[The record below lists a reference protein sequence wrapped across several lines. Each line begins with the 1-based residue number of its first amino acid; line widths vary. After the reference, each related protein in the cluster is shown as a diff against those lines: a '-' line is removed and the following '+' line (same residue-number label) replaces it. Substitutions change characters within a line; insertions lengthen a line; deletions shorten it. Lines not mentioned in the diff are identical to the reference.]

1 MEKVIKEGQ
10 TQVYADGTI
19 DRQYGVNTNAPYL
32 NMPPQQLIDIVGVLF
47 SQSGKTTLDGKNGKV
62 VESGPM
68 SDSQVLAI
76 LVGMGTPQQLA
87 MSAINAFKGNQT
99 EITENNNKQKN
110 HNEMKFTIAELHEN
124 VMKSIEALKVMN
136 SDNSRVSYSAKN
148 ALDILE
154 ESLKVFPM
162 RFKNEET
169 EVISEEIE
177 NSVNPML
184 KFNIAKSLHSKLA
197 SSDWLNPIKELRS
210 YITGA
215 YEDTK
220 WSFRVTEAITRTQ
233 SQKGKMYEGLVND
246 LEGLLN
252 ESSDSIKSKFS
263 AIAAKNPWSMD
274 CKAILNEMKAE
285 DNKATANGGGT
296 ISTILSPVLESEN
309 GLTFHLHGKNYNF
322 DGKTITEAEVKDP
335 RFFDILEGLGM
346 FKHTN
351 ESLVTFGEGN
361 NKTLEYNLSEG
372 TIKLGE
378 TDLSNASIIE
388 LKESLMGINF
398 FGYRNQW
405 KIDKVCKFFESV
417 HLLAEMDNFTNI
429 TSNQYSNLTL
439 TMINLDEGV
448 YVNKVNSAMHL
459 NEMVFVSSAT
469 ETVKLVK
476 EFINYDASPIL
487 SERLIAENDEAAK
500 IEKERSDISDKISF
514 LEEKKAKVKEAI
526 NKLGETEELTEA
538 MNLLEEEIS
547 KFEKSLQETYDKVV
561 LGGNK
566 GDKSKTHDGEDY
578 EDEDEKDESAKNEKY
593 DKVVLGGNKGD
604 KSKTH
609 DGEDYE
615 DDDEKDESV
624 DEDRAEDIA
633 DEIKKKG
640 EPKKLKVKSLTEKK
654 SRNDYLNDG
663 FVEAEINKSGNGLR
677 KGMEVFVSAEDYTS
691 LGDDDK
697 LECVDPKTGKT
708 TICPKGQ
715 LNVKI

>member
-10 TQVYADGTI
+10 TQVYSGGSI
-19 DRQYGVNTNAPYL
+19 DRQYGVNTDAPYL

-47 SQSGKTTLDGKNGKV
+47 AQSGKTKLDGKNGKV

-68 SDSQVLAI
+68 TDSQVLAI

-148 ALDILE
+148 ALDILQ
-154 ESLKVFPM
+154 ESLKAFPM
-162 RFKNEET
+162 RFNNEET

-184 KFNIAKSLHSKLA
+184 KFNIAKNLHKSLA
-197 SSDWLNPIKELRS
+197 SSDWLNPIRELRS

-215 YEDTK
+215 YADTK
-220 WSFRVTEAITRTQ
+220 WSFRVTEAIARTQ
-233 SQKGKMYEGLVND
+233 TQKGKMFEGLVND

-252 ESSDSIKSKFS
+252 ESSDTIKSKFS
-263 AIAAKNPWSMD
+263 AVAAKNPWSMD

-285 DNKATANGGGT
+285 DNKASENGGGT

-322 DGKTITEAEVKDP
+322 DGKTITEAEVKDA
-335 RFFDILEGLGM
+335 RFFDVLEGLGM
-346 FKHTN
+346 FKNMNNT
-351 ESLVTFGEGN
+351 LVTFGEGN
-361 NKTLEYNLSEG
+361 DRTLEYNLTEG
-372 TIKLGE
+372 TIKLGK

-388 LKESLMGINF
+388 LKESLMALNF

-417 HLLAEMDNFTNI
+417 DLLAEMDNFTNI
-429 TSNQYSNLTL
+429 TSTEFDNLFL
-439 TMINLDEGV
+439 TMIGVNEGI
-448 YVNKVNSAMHL
+448 YVNKVNSAMHI

-487 SERLIAENDEAAK
+487 SEKLIAENNEVAK
-500 IEKERSDISDKISF
+500 VEKERSDISDKISF

-566 GDKSKTHDGEDY
+566 GDKSKTHDGEDF
-578 EDEDEKDESAKNEKY
+578 EEEDEKKEEA
-593 DKVVLGGNKGD
+593 V
-604 KSKTH
+604 
-609 DGEDYE
+609 
-615 DDDEKDESV
+615 
-624 DEDRAEDIA
+624 
-633 DEIKKKG
+633 
-640 EPKKLKVKSLTEKK
+640 TEKK
-654 SRNDYLNDG
+654 SRNDYLDDG
-663 FVEAEINKSGNGLR
+663 FVEAEIAKNGNGLKR
-677 KGMEVFVSAEDYTS
+677 GMEVMVSAEDYTS
-691 LGDDDK
+691 LGDDDQ
-697 LECVDPKTGKT
+697 LEVMDPKTGKS
-708 TICPKGQ
+708 TICPKSQ

>member
-19 DRQYGVNTNAPYL
+19 DRQYGVNTDAPYL

-124 VMKSIEALKVMN
+124 VMKSIDALKEMN
-136 SDNSRVSYSAKN
+136 SDNSRVSYTAKN

-162 RFKNEET
+162 RFKNEES

-210 YITGA
+210 YIEGA
-215 YEDTK
+215 YTDSK

-233 SQKGKMYEGLVND
+233 TQNGKMYEGLVND

-252 ESSDSIKSKFS
+252 ESSDTIKSKFS

-372 TIKLGE
+372 TITLGE

-429 TSNQYSNLTL
+429 TSNEYRNLNL

-514 LEEKKAKVKEAI
+514 LEEKKTKVKEAI
-526 NKLGETEELTEA
+526 DKLGETEELTEA

-547 KFEKSLQETYDKVV
+547 KFEKSLQETYDRVV

-578 EDEDEKDESAKNEKY
+578 DE
-593 DKVVLGGNKGD
+593 
-604 KSKTH
+604 
-609 DGEDYE
+609 E
-615 DDDEKDESV
+615 DDDKKDESV
-624 DEDRAEDIA
+624 DEDRAEDI
-633 DEIKKKG
+633 EGELKKKG
-640 EPKKLKVKSLTEKK
+640 EPKKLNVKSLTEKK
-654 SRNDYLNDG
+654 SRNDYLDDG
-663 FVEAEINKSGNGLR
+663 FVEAEINKNGNGLK
-677 KGMEVFVSAEDYTS
+677 KGQEVFVSAEDYTS

>member
-10 TQVYADGTI
+10 TQVYVGGAI
-19 DRQYGVNTNAPYL
+19 DRQYGVNTDAPYL
-32 NMPPQQLIDIVGVLF
+32 NAPPQQLIDIVGVLF
-47 SQSGKTTLDGKNGKV
+47 TQSGKTKLDGKNGKV

-68 SDSQVLAI
+68 TDSQVLSI

-110 HNEMKFTIAELHEN
+110 HNKMKFTIAELHEN
-124 VMKSIEALKVMN
+124 VMKSIEALKVMD
-136 SDNSRVSYSAKN
+136 SDQSRVSYSAKN
-148 ALDILE
+148 ALDILQ
-154 ESLKVFPM
+154 ESLKAFPM

-184 KFNIAKSLHSKLA
+184 KFSIAKQLYRDL
-197 SSDWLNPIKELRS
+197 SSSEWLNPIRELRT

-233 SQKGKMYEGLVND
+233 TQKGKMYEGLVND

-274 CKAILNEMKAE
+274 CKAILNEMKGE

-296 ISTILSPVLESEN
+296 ISTVLSPVLESEN

-346 FKHTN
+346 FKNMNNT
-351 ESLVTFGEGN
+351 LVTFGEGTD
-361 NKTLEYNLSEG
+361 KTLEYNLSEG
-372 TIKLGE
+372 TLMLGK
-378 TDLSNASIIE
+378 TNLTNASIIE
-388 LKESLMGINF
+388 VKESLMALNF

-405 KIDKVCKFFESV
+405 KNDKVCKFFESID
-417 HLLAEMDNFTNI
+417 LLAEMDNFTNI
-429 TSNQYSNLTL
+429 TSNEYKNLSL
-439 TMINLDEGV
+439 TMINVNEGV
-448 YVNKVNSAMHL
+448 YVNKVNSAMHV

-487 SERLIAENDEAAK
+487 SEKLISENNEVAK
-500 IEKERSDISDKISF
+500 VEKSRSDISDKITF

-526 NKLGETEELTEA
+526 DKLGETEELTEA
-538 MNLLEEEIS
+538 MNLLKEEIS
-547 KFEKSLQETYDKVV
+547 KFEKSLQETY
-561 LGGNK
+561 N
-566 GDKSKTHDGEDY
+566 S
-578 EDEDEKDESAKNEKY
+578 
-593 DKVVLGGNKGD
+593 
-604 KSKTH
+604 
-609 DGEDYE
+609 
-615 DDDEKDESV
+615 
-624 DEDRAEDIA
+624 I
-633 DEIKKKG
+633 
-640 EPKKLKVKSLTEKK
+640 TEKK
-654 SRNDYLNDG
+654 SRNEYLDDG
-663 FVEAEINKSGNGLR
+663 FVEAEITKNGNGLKR
-677 KGMEVFVSAEDYTS
+677 GMEVMVSAEDYTS
-691 LGDDDK
+691 LGDDDQ
-697 LECVDPKTGKT
+697 LEVIDPKTGKT
-708 TICPKGQ
+708 TICPKSQ
-715 LNVKI
+715 LSVKI

>member
-10 TQVYADGTI
+10 TQVYMGGGI
-19 DRQYGVNTNAPYL
+19 DRQYGVNTDAPYL
-32 NMPPQQLIDIVGVLF
+32 NTPPQQLIDIVGVLF
-47 SQSGKTTLDGKNGKV
+47 SQSGKTKLDGKNGKV
-62 VESGPM
+62 VEGGPM
-68 SDSQVLAI
+68 TDSQVLTI

-87 MSAINAFKGNQT
+87 MSAINAFKGNQI

-136 SDNSRVSYSAKN
+136 SDNSRVSYTANN
-148 ALDILE
+148 ALNILE
-154 ESLKVFPM
+154 ESLKAFPM

-177 NSVNPML
+177 NNVNPML
-184 KFNIAKSLHSKLA
+184 KFTIAKQLHRDLA
-197 SSDWLNPIKELRS
+197 SSDWINPIRELRS

-215 YEDTK
+215 YTDTK
-220 WSFRVTEAITRTQ
+220 WSFRIAEAVSRTQ
-233 SQKGKMYEGLVND
+233 TQKGKMFEGLVND
-246 LEGLLN
+246 LEGLLT
-252 ESSDSIKSKFS
+252 ESSDSIKAKFS
-263 AIAAKNPWSMD
+263 SIAAKNPWSMD

-285 DNKATANGGGT
+285 DNKASSNGGGH

-322 DGKTITEAEVKDP
+322 DGKAITETEVKDA
-335 RFFDILEGLGM
+335 RFFDVLEGLGM
-346 FKHTN
+346 FKNMNNT
-351 ESLVTFGEGN
+351 LVTFGEGN
-361 NKTLEYNLSEG
+361 DRTLEYNLTEG
-372 TIKLGE
+372 TIKLGN

-388 LKESLMGINF
+388 LKESLMALNF

-417 HLLAEMDNFTNI
+417 DLLAEMDNFTNI
-429 TSNQYSNLTL
+429 TSNEFSNLFL
-439 TMINLDEGV
+439 TMINVQEGF
-448 YVNKVNSAMHL
+448 YVNKVNSGMHV

-487 SERLIAENDEAAK
+487 SEQLIAENNEVAK
-500 IEKERSDISDKISF
+500 VEKERSDISDKISF

-538 MNLLEEEIS
+538 MNLLEEEIF

-566 GDKSKTHDGEDY
+566 GDKSKTHDGEDF
-578 EDEDEKDESAKNEKY
+578 EEEDEKKEEA
-593 DKVVLGGNKGD
+593 V
-604 KSKTH
+604 
-609 DGEDYE
+609 
-615 DDDEKDESV
+615 
-624 DEDRAEDIA
+624 
-633 DEIKKKG
+633 
-640 EPKKLKVKSLTEKK
+640 TEKK
-654 SRNDYLNDG
+654 SRNDYLDDG
-663 FVEAEINKSGNGLR
+663 FVEAEIAKNGNGLK
-677 KGMEVFVSAEDYTS
+677 KGMEVMVSAEDYTS
-691 LGDDDK
+691 LGDDDQ
-697 LECVDPKTGKT
+697 LECINPKTGKS
-708 TICPKGQ
+708 TICPKSQ

>member
-10 TQVYADGTI
+10 TQVYMGGGI
-19 DRQYGVNTNAPYL
+19 DRQYGVNTDAPYL
-32 NMPPQQLIDIVGVLF
+32 NTPPQQLIDIVGVLF
-47 SQSGKTTLDGKNGKV
+47 SQSGKTKLDGKNGKV
-62 VESGPM
+62 VEGGPM
-68 SDSQVLAI
+68 TDSQVLTI

-87 MSAINAFKGNQT
+87 MSAINAFKGNQI

-136 SDNSRVSYSAKN
+136 SDNSRVSYTANN
-148 ALDILE
+148 ALNILE
-154 ESLKVFPM
+154 ESLKAFPM

-177 NSVNPML
+177 NNVNPML
-184 KFNIAKSLHSKLA
+184 KFTIAKQLHRDLA
-197 SSDWLNPIKELRS
+197 SSDWINPIRELRS

-215 YEDTK
+215 YTDTK
-220 WSFRVTEAITRTQ
+220 WSFRIAEAVSRTQ
-233 SQKGKMYEGLVND
+233 TQKGKMFEGLVND
-246 LEGLLN
+246 LEGLLT
-252 ESSDSIKSKFS
+252 ESSDSIKAKFS
-263 AIAAKNPWSMD
+263 SIAAKNPWSMD

-285 DNKATANGGGT
+285 DNKASSNGGGH

-322 DGKTITEAEVKDP
+322 DGKAITETEVKDA
-335 RFFDILEGLGM
+335 RFFDVLEGLGM
-346 FKHTN
+346 FKNMNNT
-351 ESLVTFGEGN
+351 LVTFGEGN
-361 NKTLEYNLSEG
+361 DRTLEYNLTEG
-372 TIKLGE
+372 TIKLGN

-388 LKESLMGINF
+388 LKESLMALNF

-417 HLLAEMDNFTNI
+417 DLLAEMDNFTNI
-429 TSNQYSNLTL
+429 TSNEFSNLFL
-439 TMINLDEGV
+439 TMINVQEGF
-448 YVNKVNSAMHL
+448 YVNKVNSGMHV

-487 SERLIAENDEAAK
+487 SEQLIAENNEVAK
-500 IEKERSDISDKISF
+500 VEKERSDISDKISF

-566 GDKSKTHDGEDY
+566 GDKSKTHDGEDF
-578 EDEDEKDESAKNEKY
+578 EEEDEKKEEA
-593 DKVVLGGNKGD
+593 V
-604 KSKTH
+604 
-609 DGEDYE
+609 
-615 DDDEKDESV
+615 
-624 DEDRAEDIA
+624 
-633 DEIKKKG
+633 
-640 EPKKLKVKSLTEKK
+640 TEKK
-654 SRNDYLNDG
+654 SRNDYLDDG
-663 FVEAEINKSGNGLR
+663 FVEAEIAKNGNGLK
-677 KGMEVFVSAEDYTS
+677 KGMEVMVSAEDYTS
-691 LGDDDK
+691 LGDDDQ
-697 LECVDPKTGKT
+697 LECINPKTGKS
-708 TICPKGQ
+708 TICPKSQ

>member
-10 TQVYADGTI
+10 TQVYSGGSI
-19 DRQYGVNTNAPYL
+19 DRQYGVNTDAPYL

-47 SQSGKTTLDGKNGKV
+47 AQSGKTKLDGKNGKV

-68 SDSQVLAI
+68 TDSQVLAI

-124 VMKSIEALKVMN
+124 VMKSIDALKEMN

-154 ESLKVFPM
+154 ESLKAFPM

-184 KFNIAKSLHSKLA
+184 KFNIAKHLHKSLA
-197 SSDWLNPIKELRS
+197 SSDWLNPITELRA

-215 YEDTK
+215 YNDTK
-220 WSFRVTEAITRTQ
+220 WSFRVSEAIARTQ
-233 SQKGKMYEGLVND
+233 TQKGKMYEGLVND

-285 DNKATANGGGT
+285 DNKAVSNSGGN
-296 ISTILSPVLESEN
+296 ISTILSPVLESEK

-322 DGKTITEAEVKDP
+322 DGKAITEADVKDA
-335 RFFDILEGLGM
+335 RFFDVLEGLGM
-346 FKHTN
+346 FKNMNNT
-351 ESLVTFGEGN
+351 LVTFGEGN
-361 NKTLEYNLSEG
+361 DRTLEFNLTEG
-372 TIKLGE
+372 TIKLGK

-388 LKESLMGINF
+388 LKESLMALNF

-417 HLLAEMDNFTNI
+417 DLLAEMDNFTNI
-429 TSNQYSNLTL
+429 TSTEFDNLFL
-439 TMINLDEGV
+439 TMIGVNEGI

-459 NEMVFVSSAT
+459 NEMVFVPSAT
-469 ETVKLVK
+469 EAVKLVK

-500 IEKERSDISDKISF
+500 VEKERSDISDKISF

-578 EDEDEKDESAKNEKY
+578 EDEDEKKEEA
-593 DKVVLGGNKGD
+593 V
-604 KSKTH
+604 
-609 DGEDYE
+609 
-615 DDDEKDESV
+615 
-624 DEDRAEDIA
+624 
-633 DEIKKKG
+633 
-640 EPKKLKVKSLTEKK
+640 TEKK

-663 FVEAEINKSGNGLR
+663 FVEAEINKNGNGLR
-677 KGMEVFVSAEDYTS
+677 KGQEVMVSAEDYTS
-691 LGDDDK
+691 LGDDDS
-697 LECVDPKTGKT
+697 LECIDPKNGKT

>member
-10 TQVYADGTI
+10 TQVYMGGGI
-19 DRQYGVNTNAPYL
+19 DRQYGVNTDAPYL
-32 NMPPQQLIDIVGVLF
+32 NTPPQQLIDIVGVLF
-47 SQSGKTTLDGKNGKV
+47 SQSGKTKLDGKNGKV
-62 VESGPM
+62 VEGGPM
-68 SDSQVLAI
+68 TDSQVLTI

-87 MSAINAFKGNQT
+87 MSAINAFKGNQI

-136 SDNSRVSYSAKN
+136 SDNSRVSYTANN
-148 ALDILE
+148 ALNILE
-154 ESLKVFPM
+154 ESLKAFPM

-177 NSVNPML
+177 NNVNPML
-184 KFNIAKSLHSKLA
+184 KFTIAKQLHRDLA
-197 SSDWLNPIKELRS
+197 SSDWINPIRELRS

-215 YEDTK
+215 YTDTK
-220 WSFRVTEAITRTQ
+220 WSFRIAEAVSRTQ
-233 SQKGKMYEGLVND
+233 TQKGKMFEGLVND
-246 LEGLLN
+246 LEGLLT
-252 ESSDSIKSKFS
+252 ESSDSIKAKFS
-263 AIAAKNPWSMD
+263 SIAAKNPWSMD

-285 DNKATANGGGT
+285 DNKASSNGGGH

-322 DGKTITEAEVKDP
+322 DGKAITETEVKDA
-335 RFFDILEGLGM
+335 RFFDVLEGLGM
-346 FKHTN
+346 FKNMNNT
-351 ESLVTFGEGN
+351 LVTFGEGN
-361 NKTLEYNLSEG
+361 DRTLEYNLTEG
-372 TIKLGE
+372 TIKLGN

-388 LKESLMGINF
+388 LKESLMALNF

-417 HLLAEMDNFTNI
+417 DLLAEMDNFTNI
-429 TSNQYSNLTL
+429 TSTEFDNLFL
-439 TMINLDEGV
+439 TMIGVNEGI
-448 YVNKVNSAMHL
+448 YVNKVNSAMHI

-487 SERLIAENDEAAK
+487 SEKLIAENNEVAK
-500 IEKERSDISDKISF
+500 AEKERSDISDKISF

-566 GDKSKTHDGEDY
+566 GDKSKTHDGEDF
-578 EDEDEKDESAKNEKY
+578 EEEDEKKEEA
-593 DKVVLGGNKGD
+593 V
-604 KSKTH
+604 
-609 DGEDYE
+609 
-615 DDDEKDESV
+615 
-624 DEDRAEDIA
+624 
-633 DEIKKKG
+633 
-640 EPKKLKVKSLTEKK
+640 TEKK
-654 SRNDYLNDG
+654 SRNDYLDDG
-663 FVEAEINKSGNGLR
+663 FVEAEIAKNGNGLK
-677 KGMEVFVSAEDYTS
+677 KGMEVMVSAEDYTS
-691 LGDDDK
+691 LGDDDQ
-697 LECVDPKTGKT
+697 LECINPKTGKS
-708 TICPKGQ
+708 TICPKSQ

>member
-10 TQVYADGTI
+10 TQVYMGGGI
-19 DRQYGVNTNAPYL
+19 DRQYGVNTDAPYL
-32 NMPPQQLIDIVGVLF
+32 NTPPQQLIDIVGVLF
-47 SQSGKTTLDGKNGKV
+47 SQSGKTKLDGKNGKV
-62 VESGPM
+62 VEGGPM
-68 SDSQVLAI
+68 TDSQVLTI

-87 MSAINAFKGNQT
+87 MSAINAFKGNQI

-136 SDNSRVSYSAKN
+136 SDNSRVSYTANN
-148 ALDILE
+148 ALNILE
-154 ESLKVFPM
+154 ESLKAFPM

-177 NSVNPML
+177 NNVNPML
-184 KFNIAKSLHSKLA
+184 KFTIAKQLHRDLA
-197 SSDWLNPIKELRS
+197 SSDWINPIRELRS

-215 YEDTK
+215 YTDTK
-220 WSFRVTEAITRTQ
+220 WSFRIAEAVSRTQ
-233 SQKGKMYEGLVND
+233 TQKGKMFEGLVND
-246 LEGLLN
+246 LEGLLT
-252 ESSDSIKSKFS
+252 ESSDSIKAKFS
-263 AIAAKNPWSMD
+263 SIAAKNPWSMD

-285 DNKATANGGGT
+285 DNKASSNGGGH

-322 DGKTITEAEVKDP
+322 DGKAITETEVKDA
-335 RFFDILEGLGM
+335 RFFDVLEGLGM
-346 FKHTN
+346 FKNMNNT
-351 ESLVTFGEGN
+351 LVTFGEGN
-361 NKTLEYNLSEG
+361 DRTLEYNLTEG
-372 TIKLGE
+372 TIKLGN
-378 TDLSNASIIE
+378 TDLSNANIIE
-388 LKESLMGINF
+388 LKESLMALNF

-417 HLLAEMDNFTNI
+417 DLLAEMDNFTNI
-429 TSNQYSNLTL
+429 TSNEFSNLFL
-439 TMINLDEGV
+439 TMINVQEGF
-448 YVNKVNSAMHL
+448 YVNKVNSGMHV

-487 SERLIAENDEAAK
+487 SEQLIAENNEVAK
-500 IEKERSDISDKISF
+500 VEKERSDISDKISF

-566 GDKSKTHDGEDY
+566 GDKSKTHDGEDF
-578 EDEDEKDESAKNEKY
+578 EEEDEKKEEA
-593 DKVVLGGNKGD
+593 V
-604 KSKTH
+604 
-609 DGEDYE
+609 
-615 DDDEKDESV
+615 
-624 DEDRAEDIA
+624 
-633 DEIKKKG
+633 
-640 EPKKLKVKSLTEKK
+640 TEKK
-654 SRNDYLNDG
+654 SRNDYLDDG
-663 FVEAEINKSGNGLR
+663 FVEAEIAKNGNGLK
-677 KGMEVFVSAEDYTS
+677 KGMEVMVSAEDYTS
-691 LGDDDK
+691 LGDDDQ
-697 LECVDPKTGKT
+697 LECINPKTGKS
-708 TICPKGQ
+708 TICPKSQ

>member
-10 TQVYADGTI
+10 TQVYMGGGI
-19 DRQYGVNTNAPYL
+19 DRQYGVNTDAPYL
-32 NMPPQQLIDIVGVLF
+32 NTPPQQLIDIVGVLF
-47 SQSGKTTLDGKNGKV
+47 SQSGKTKLDGKNGKV
-62 VESGPM
+62 VEGGPM
-68 SDSQVLAI
+68 TDSQVLTI

-87 MSAINAFKGNQT
+87 MSAINAFKGNQI

-136 SDNSRVSYSAKN
+136 SDNSRVSYTANN
-148 ALDILE
+148 ALNILE
-154 ESLKVFPM
+154 ESLKAFPM

-177 NSVNPML
+177 NNVNPML
-184 KFNIAKSLHSKLA
+184 KFTIAKQLHRDLA
-197 SSDWLNPIKELRS
+197 SSDWINPIRELRS

-215 YEDTK
+215 YTDTK
-220 WSFRVTEAITRTQ
+220 WSFRIAEAVSRTQ
-233 SQKGKMYEGLVND
+233 TQKGKMFEGLVNY
-246 LEGLLN
+246 LEGLLT
-252 ESSDSIKSKFS
+252 ESSDSIKAKFS
-263 AIAAKNPWSMD
+263 SIAAKNPWSMD

-285 DNKATANGGGT
+285 DNKASSNGGGH

-322 DGKTITEAEVKDP
+322 DGKAITETEVKDA
-335 RFFDILEGLGM
+335 RFFDVLEGLGM
-346 FKHTN
+346 FKNMNNT
-351 ESLVTFGEGN
+351 LVTFGEGN
-361 NKTLEYNLSEG
+361 DRTLEYNLTEG
-372 TIKLGE
+372 TIKLGN

-388 LKESLMGINF
+388 LKESLMALNF

-417 HLLAEMDNFTNI
+417 DLLAEMDNFTNI
-429 TSNQYSNLTL
+429 TSNEFSNLFL
-439 TMINLDEGV
+439 TMINVQEGF
-448 YVNKVNSAMHL
+448 YVNKVNSGMHV

-487 SERLIAENDEAAK
+487 SEQLIAENNEVAK
-500 IEKERSDISDKISF
+500 VEKERSDISDKISF

-566 GDKSKTHDGEDY
+566 GDKSKTHDGEDF
-578 EDEDEKDESAKNEKY
+578 EEEDEKKEEA
-593 DKVVLGGNKGD
+593 V
-604 KSKTH
+604 
-609 DGEDYE
+609 
-615 DDDEKDESV
+615 
-624 DEDRAEDIA
+624 
-633 DEIKKKG
+633 
-640 EPKKLKVKSLTEKK
+640 TEKK
-654 SRNDYLNDG
+654 SRNDYLDDG
-663 FVEAEINKSGNGLR
+663 FVEAEIAKNGNGLK
-677 KGMEVFVSAEDYTS
+677 KGMEVMVSAEDYTS
-691 LGDDDK
+691 LGDDDQ
-697 LECVDPKTGKT
+697 LECINPKTGKS
-708 TICPKGQ
+708 TICPKSQ

>member
-10 TQVYADGTI
+10 TQVYSGGSI
-19 DRQYGVNTNAPYL
+19 DRQYGVNTDAPYL

-47 SQSGKTTLDGKNGKV
+47 AQSGKTKLDGKNGKV

-68 SDSQVLAI
+68 TDSQVLAI

-148 ALDILE
+148 ALDILQ
-154 ESLKVFPM
+154 ESLKAFPM
-162 RFKNEET
+162 RFNNEET

-184 KFNIAKSLHSKLA
+184 KFNIAKNLHKSLA
-197 SSDWLNPIKELRS
+197 SSDWLNPIQELRS

-215 YEDTK
+215 YADTK
-220 WSFRVTEAITRTQ
+220 WSFRVTEAIARTQ
-233 SQKGKMYEGLVND
+233 TQKGKMFEGLVND

-252 ESSDSIKSKFS
+252 ESSDTIKSKFS
-263 AIAAKNPWSMD
+263 AVAAKNPWSMD

-285 DNKATANGGGT
+285 DNKASENGGGI

-322 DGKTITEAEVKDP
+322 DGKTITEAEVKDA
-335 RFFDILEGLGM
+335 RFFDVLEGLGM
-346 FKHTN
+346 FKNMNNT
-351 ESLVTFGEGN
+351 LVTFGEGN
-361 NKTLEYNLSEG
+361 DRTLEYNLTEG
-372 TIKLGE
+372 TIKLGK

-388 LKESLMGINF
+388 LKESLMALNF

-405 KIDKVCKFFESV
+405 KVDKVCKFFESV
-417 HLLAEMDNFTNI
+417 DLLAEMDNFTNI
-429 TSNQYSNLTL
+429 TSTEFDNLFL
-439 TMINLDEGV
+439 TMIGVNEGI

-459 NEMVFVSSAT
+459 NEMVFVPSAT

-487 SERLIAENDEAAK
+487 SEKLIAENNEVAK
-500 IEKERSDISDKISF
+500 VEKSRSDISDKISF

-566 GDKSKTHDGEDY
+566 GDKSKTHDGEDF
-578 EDEDEKDESAKNEKY
+578 EEEDEKKEEA
-593 DKVVLGGNKGD
+593 V
-604 KSKTH
+604 
-609 DGEDYE
+609 
-615 DDDEKDESV
+615 
-624 DEDRAEDIA
+624 
-633 DEIKKKG
+633 
-640 EPKKLKVKSLTEKK
+640 TEKK

-663 FVEAEINKSGNGLR
+663 FVEAEVAKNGNGLR
-677 KGMEVFVSAEDYTS
+677 KGQEVMVSAEDYTS
-691 LGDDDK
+691 LGDDDQ
-697 LECVDPKTGKT
+697 LEVMDPKTGKS
-708 TICPKGQ
+708 TICPKSQ

>member
-10 TQVYADGTI
+10 TQVYTDGSI
-19 DRQYGVNTNAPYL
+19 DRQYGVQTDAPYL
-32 NMPPQQLIDIVGVLF
+32 NAPPQQLIDIVGVLF
-47 SQSGKTTLDGKNGKV
+47 NQSGKTKLDGKNGKV

-68 SDSQVLAI
+68 TDEQVLTI

-87 MSAINAFKGNQT
+87 MSAINAFKGNQK
-99 EITENNNKQKN
+99 EITENNKQKN
-110 HNEMKFTIAELHEN
+110 HNKMNFTLAELHEN
-124 VMKSIEALKVMN
+124 VMKSIDALHVMN
-136 SDNSRVSYSAKN
+136 SDNSRVSYSAQN
-148 ALDILE
+148 ALNILE
-154 ESLKVFPM
+154 ESLKAFPM

-177 NSVNPML
+177 KSVNPML
-184 KFNIAKSLHSKLA
+184 KFHIAKNLHKSLS

-210 YITGA
+210 YISGA
-215 YEDTK
+215 YVDSK
-220 WSFRVTEAITRTQ
+220 WSFRISEAVTRTQ
-233 SQKGKMYEGLVND
+233 SQKGKMFEGLVTD
-246 LEGLLN
+246 LESLLT

-263 AIAAKNPWSMD
+263 AIAAKNPWSLD

-322 DGKTITEAEVKDP
+322 DGKTITEAEVKDS
-335 RFFDILEGLGM
+335 RFFDVLEGLGM
-346 FKHTN
+346 FKNINGT
-351 ESLVTFGEGN
+351 LVTFGEGN
-361 NKTLEYNLSEG
+361 DRTLEYNLAEG
-372 TIKLGE
+372 TLTLGK

-388 LKESLMGINF
+388 LKESLMALNF

-405 KIDKVCKFFESV
+405 KVDKVCQFFESV
-417 HLLAEMDNFTNI
+417 DLLAEMDNFTNI
-429 TSNQYSNLTL
+429 TSTEFANLFL
-439 TMINLDEGV
+439 TMINVQEGI

-469 ETVKLVK
+469 ETVNLVK
-476 EFINYDASPIL
+476 EFINYDASTIL
-487 SERLIAENDEAAK
+487 SEQLIAENNEAAK
-500 IEKERSDISDKISF
+500 IEKERSDISNKITF

-578 EDEDEKDESAKNEKY
+578 EDEDEKKEEA
-593 DKVVLGGNKGD
+593 V
-604 KSKTH
+604 
-609 DGEDYE
+609 
-615 DDDEKDESV
+615 
-624 DEDRAEDIA
+624 
-633 DEIKKKG
+633 
-640 EPKKLKVKSLTEKK
+640 TEKK

-663 FVEAEINKSGNGLR
+663 FVEAEINKNGNGLR
-677 KGMEVFVSAEDYTS
+677 KGQEVMVSAEDYTS
-691 LGDDDK
+691 LGDDDS
-697 LECVDPKTGKT
+697 LECIDPKSGKS

>member
-10 TQVYADGTI
+10 TQVYADGAI
-19 DRQYGVNTNAPYL
+19 DRQFGVNTDAPYL

-47 SQSGKTTLDGKNGKV
+47 AQSGKTKLDGKNGKV

-68 SDSQVLAI
+68 SESQVLAI

-99 EITENNNKQKN
+99 EIKENNNKQKN

-233 SQKGKMYEGLVND
+233 TQKGRMYEGLVND

-296 ISTILSPVLESEN
+296 ISTVLSPVLESEN

-346 FKHTN
+346 FKNMNNT
-351 ESLVTFGEGN
+351 LVTFGEGN
-361 NKTLEYNLSEG
+361 DRTLEYNLSEG
-372 TIKLGE
+372 TIKLG
-378 TDLSNASIIE
+378 TNDLTNASIIE
-388 LKESLMGINF
+388 LKESLMALNF

-417 HLLAEMDNFTNI
+417 DLLAEMDNFTNI
-429 TSNQYSNLTL
+429 TSNEYKNLSL
-439 TMINLDEGV
+439 TMINVNEGV
-448 YVNKVNSAMHL
+448 YVNKVNSAMHI

-469 ETVKLVK
+469 ETVKLIK

-487 SERLIAENDEAAK
+487 SEKLISENNEVAK
-500 IEKERSDISDKISF
+500 VEKTRSDISDKITF

-566 GDKSKTHDGEDY
+566 GDKSKTHDGEDF
-578 EDEDEKDESAKNEKY
+578 EEEDEKKEEA
-593 DKVVLGGNKGD
+593 V
-604 KSKTH
+604 
-609 DGEDYE
+609 
-615 DDDEKDESV
+615 
-624 DEDRAEDIA
+624 
-633 DEIKKKG
+633 
-640 EPKKLKVKSLTEKK
+640 TEKK
-654 SRNDYLNDG
+654 SRNEYLDDG
-663 FVEAEINKSGNGLR
+663 FVEAEITKNGNGLKR
-677 KGMEVFVSAEDYTS
+677 GMEVMVSAEDYTS
-691 LGDDDK
+691 LGDDDQ
-697 LECVDPKTGKT
+697 LEVIDPKTGKA
-708 TICPKGQ
+708 TICPKSQ
-715 LNVKI
+715 LSVKI

>member
-10 TQVYADGTI
+10 TQVYADGSI
-19 DRQYGVNTNAPYL
+19 DRQYGVQTDAPYL
-32 NMPPQQLIDIVGVLF
+32 NAPPQQLIDIVGVLF
-47 SQSGKTTLDGKNGKV
+47 SQSGKTKLDGKNGKV

-68 SDSQVLAI
+68 TDEQVLAI

-148 ALDILE
+148 ALNILE
-154 ESLKVFPM
+154 ESLKAFPM
-162 RFKNEET
+162 RFKNQET
-169 EVISEEIE
+169 KVISEEIE

-184 KFNIAKSLHSKLA
+184 KFNIAKNLHKSLS
-197 SSDWLNPIKELRS
+197 SSDWLNPVRELRS
-210 YITGA
+210 YISGA
-215 YEDTK
+215 YDDSK
-220 WSFRVTEAITRTQ
+220 WSFRISEAITRTQ
-233 SQKGKMYEGLVND
+233 SQKGKMFEGLVTD
-246 LEGLLN
+246 LESLLT

-263 AIAAKNPWSMD
+263 AVAAKNPWSLD

-322 DGKTITEAEVKDP
+322 NGKTITEAEVKDF
-335 RFFDILEGLGM
+335 RFFDVLEGLGM
-346 FKHTN
+346 FKNMNGT
-351 ESLVTFGEGN
+351 LVTFGEGN
-361 NKTLEYNLSEG
+361 DRTLEYNLAEG
-372 TIKLGE
+372 TLTLGK

-388 LKESLMGINF
+388 LKESLMALNF

-417 HLLAEMDNFTNI
+417 DLLAEMDNFTNI
-429 TSNQYSNLTL
+429 TSSEFNNLFL
-439 TMINLDEGV
+439 TMINVQEGI
-448 YVNKVNSAMHL
+448 YVNKVNSAMHI

-469 ETVKLVK
+469 DAVKLVK

-487 SERLIAENDEAAK
+487 SEQLIAENDEVAK
-500 IEKERSDISDKISF
+500 VEKLRSDISDKISF

-538 MNLLEEEIS
+538 MNLLQEEIS
-547 KFEKSLQETYDKVV
+547 KFEKSLQETYDKAV
-561 LGGNK
+561 
-566 GDKSKTHDGEDY
+566 
-578 EDEDEKDESAKNEKY
+578 
-593 DKVVLGGNKGD
+593 
-604 KSKTH
+604 
-609 DGEDYE
+609 
-615 DDDEKDESV
+615 
-624 DEDRAEDIA
+624 
-633 DEIKKKG
+633 
-640 EPKKLKVKSLTEKK
+640 TEK
-654 SRNDYLNDG
+654 SRNEYLDDG
-663 FVEAEINKSGNGLR
+663 FVEAEINKNGNGLK

-691 LGDDDK
+691 LGDNDQ
-697 LECVDPKTGKT
+697 LECVNPKTGKT
-708 TICPKGQ
+708 TICPKSQ
-715 LNVKI
+715 LNIKI

>member
-10 TQVYADGTI
+10 TQVYSGGAI
-19 DRQYGVNTNAPYL
+19 DRQYGVNTDAPYL

-47 SQSGKTTLDGKNGKV
+47 AQSGKTKLDGKNGKV
-62 VESGPM
+62 VENGPM
-68 SDSQVLAI
+68 TDSQVLSI

-136 SDNSRVSYSAKN
+136 SDNSRVSYSANN
-148 ALDILE
+148 ALNILE

-197 SSDWLNPIKELRS
+197 FADWLNPIKELRS
-210 YITGA
+210 YINGA

-220 WSFRVTEAITRTQ
+220 WSFRVTEAIARTQ
-233 SQKGKMYEGLVND
+233 TQKGKMYEGLVND
-246 LEGLLN
+246 LESLLT

-274 CKAILNEMKAE
+274 CKSILNEMKAE
-285 DNKATANGGGT
+285 DNKATANGSGT
-296 ISTILSPVLESEN
+296 ISTILSPVLESEK
-309 GLTFHLHGKNYNF
+309 GLTYHLHGKNYNF
-322 DGKTITEAEVKDP
+322 DGKTITEAEVKDS

-346 FKHTN
+346 FKNMNNT
-351 ESLVTFGEGN
+351 LVTFGEGN
-361 NKTLEYNLSEG
+361 DRTLEYNLTEG
-372 TIKLGE
+372 TIKLG
-378 TDLSNASIIE
+378 TKDLTNASIIE
-388 LKESLMGINF
+388 VKESLMALNF

-417 HLLAEMDNFTNI
+417 DLLAEMDNFTNI
-429 TSNQYSNLTL
+429 TSNEYKNLSL
-439 TMINLDEGV
+439 TMINVNEGV
-448 YVNKVNSAMHL
+448 YVNKVNSAMHI
-459 NEMVFVSSAT
+459 NEMIFVSSAT

-487 SERLIAENDEAAK
+487 SEKLISENNEVAK
-500 IEKERSDISDKISF
+500 VEKTRSDISDKISF

-526 NKLGETEELTEA
+526 NKLGETDELTEA

-566 GDKSKTHDGEDY
+566 GDKSKTHDGEDF
-578 EDEDEKDESAKNEKY
+578 EEEDEKKEEA
-593 DKVVLGGNKGD
+593 V
-604 KSKTH
+604 
-609 DGEDYE
+609 
-615 DDDEKDESV
+615 
-624 DEDRAEDIA
+624 
-633 DEIKKKG
+633 
-640 EPKKLKVKSLTEKK
+640 TEKK

-663 FVEAEINKSGNGLR
+663 FVEAEIAKNGNGLK

-691 LGDDDK
+691 LGDNDQ
-697 LECVDPKTGKT
+697 LECIDPKTGKT
-708 TICPKGQ
+708 TICPKSQ

>member
-10 TQVYADGTI
+10 TQVYMDGGI
-19 DRQYGVNTNAPYL
+19 DRQYGVNTDAPYL
-32 NMPPQQLIDIVGVLF
+32 NAPNQQLLDIVGVLF
-47 SQSGKTTLDGKNGKV
+47 AQSGKTKLDGKNGKV
-62 VESGPM
+62 VNEGPM
-68 SDSQVLAI
+68 TDSQVLSI
-76 LVGMGTPQQLA
+76 LVGMGIPQQLG
-87 MSAINAFKGNQT
+87 MSAINAFKGNN
-99 EITENNNKQKN
+99 ITENNKQKN

-148 ALDILE
+148 ALDILQ
-154 ESLKVFPM
+154 ESLKAFPM
-162 RFKNEET
+162 RFNNEET

-184 KFNIAKSLHSKLA
+184 KFNIAKNLHKSLA
-197 SSDWLNPIKELRS
+197 SSDWLNPIHELRS

-215 YEDTK
+215 YADTK
-220 WSFRVTEAITRTQ
+220 WSFRVTEAIARTQ
-233 SQKGKMYEGLVND
+233 TQKGKMFEGLVND

-252 ESSDSIKSKFS
+252 ESSDTIKSKFS
-263 AIAAKNPWSMD
+263 AVAAKNPWSMD

-285 DNKATANGGGT
+285 DNKASENGSGT

-322 DGKTITEAEVKDP
+322 DGKTITEAEVKDA
-335 RFFDILEGLGM
+335 RFFDVLEGLGM
-346 FKHTN
+346 FKNMNNT
-351 ESLVTFGEGN
+351 LVTFGEGN
-361 NKTLEYNLSEG
+361 DRTLEYNLTEG
-372 TIKLGE
+372 TIKLGK

-388 LKESLMGINF
+388 LKESLMALNF

-417 HLLAEMDNFTNI
+417 DLLAEMDNFTNI
-429 TSNQYSNLTL
+429 TSNEFANLFL
-439 TMINLDEGV
+439 TMINVNEGV
-448 YVNKVNSAMHL
+448 YVNKVNSAMHV

-476 EFINYDASPIL
+476 EFINYDPSPIL
-487 SERLIAENDEAAK
+487 SEKLIAENNEVAK
-500 IEKERSDISDKISF
+500 VEKSRSDISDKISF

-566 GDKSKTHDGEDY
+566 GDKSKTHDGEDF
-578 EDEDEKDESAKNEKY
+578 EEEDEKKEEA
-593 DKVVLGGNKGD
+593 V
-604 KSKTH
+604 
-609 DGEDYE
+609 
-615 DDDEKDESV
+615 
-624 DEDRAEDIA
+624 
-633 DEIKKKG
+633 
-640 EPKKLKVKSLTEKK
+640 TEKK

-663 FVEAEINKSGNGLR
+663 FVEAEINKNGNGLR
-677 KGMEVFVSAEDYTS
+677 KGQEVMVSAEDYTS
-691 LGDDDK
+691 LGDDDS
-697 LECVDPKTGKT
+697 LECIDPKNGKT

>member
-10 TQVYADGTI
+10 TQVYSGGAI
-19 DRQYGVNTNAPYL
+19 DRQYGVNTDAPYL

-47 SQSGKTTLDGKNGKV
+47 AQSGKTKLDGKNGKV
-62 VESGPM
+62 VENGPM
-68 SDSQVLAI
+68 TDSQVLSI

-136 SDNSRVSYSAKN
+136 SDNSRVSYSANN
-148 ALDILE
+148 ALNILE

-197 SSDWLNPIKELRS
+197 FADWLNPIKELRS
-210 YITGA
+210 YINGA

-220 WSFRVTEAITRTQ
+220 WSFRVTEAIARTQ
-233 SQKGKMYEGLVND
+233 TQKGKMYEGLVND
-246 LEGLLN
+246 LESLLT

-263 AIAAKNPWSMD
+263 AIAAKNPWSME
-274 CKAILNEMKAE
+274 CKSILNEMKAE
-285 DNKATANGGGT
+285 DNKATANGSGT
-296 ISTILSPVLESEN
+296 ISTILSPVLESEK

-322 DGKTITEAEVKDP
+322 DGKTITEAEVKDS

-346 FKHTN
+346 FKNMNNT
-351 ESLVTFGEGN
+351 LVTFGEGN
-361 NKTLEYNLSEG
+361 DRTLEYNLTEG
-372 TIKLGE
+372 TIKLG
-378 TDLSNASIIE
+378 TKDLTNASIIE
-388 LKESLMGINF
+388 VKESLMALNF

-417 HLLAEMDNFTNI
+417 DLLAEMDNFTNI
-429 TSNQYSNLTL
+429 TSNEYKNLSL
-439 TMINLDEGV
+439 TMINVNEGV
-448 YVNKVNSAMHL
+448 YVNKVNSAMHI
-459 NEMVFVSSAT
+459 NEMIFVSSAT

-487 SERLIAENDEAAK
+487 SEKLISENNEVAK
-500 IEKERSDISDKISF
+500 VEKTRSDISDKISF

-526 NKLGETEELTEA
+526 NKLGETDELTEA

-566 GDKSKTHDGEDY
+566 GDKSKTHDGEDF
-578 EDEDEKDESAKNEKY
+578 EEEDEKKEEA
-593 DKVVLGGNKGD
+593 V
-604 KSKTH
+604 
-609 DGEDYE
+609 
-615 DDDEKDESV
+615 
-624 DEDRAEDIA
+624 
-633 DEIKKKG
+633 
-640 EPKKLKVKSLTEKK
+640 TEKK

-663 FVEAEINKSGNGLR
+663 FVEAEIAKNGNGLK

-691 LGDDDK
+691 LGDNDQ
-697 LECVDPKTGKT
+697 LECIDPKTGKT
-708 TICPKGQ
+708 TICPKSQ

>member
-10 TQVYADGTI
+10 TQVYTGGAI
-19 DRQYGVNTNAPYL
+19 DRQYGINTDAPYL

-47 SQSGKTTLDGKNGKV
+47 AQSGKTKLDGKNGKV
-62 VESGPM
+62 VENGPM
-68 SDSQVLAI
+68 TDSQVLSI

-87 MSAINAFKGNQT
+87 MSAINAFKGNQI

-124 VMKSIEALKVMN
+124 VMKSIEGLRVMN
-136 SDNSRVSYSAKN
+136 SDNSRVSYSADN
-148 ALDILE
+148 ALNILE

-197 SSDWLNPIKELRS
+197 FADWLNPIKELRS
-210 YITGA
+210 YINGA

-220 WSFRVTEAITRTQ
+220 WSFRVTEAIARTQ
-233 SQKGKMYEGLVND
+233 TQKGKMYEGLVND
-246 LEGLLN
+246 LESLLT

-274 CKAILNEMKAE
+274 CKSILNEMKAE

-296 ISTILSPVLESEN
+296 ISTILSPVLESEK

-322 DGKTITEAEVKDP
+322 DGKTITETEVKDS

-346 FKHTN
+346 FKNMNNT
-351 ESLVTFGEGN
+351 LVTFGEGN
-361 NKTLEYNLSEG
+361 DRTLEYNLTEG
-372 TIKLGE
+372 TIKLG
-378 TDLSNASIIE
+378 TKDLTNASIIE
-388 LKESLMGINF
+388 VKESLMALNF

-417 HLLAEMDNFTNI
+417 DLLAEMDNFTNI
-429 TSNQYSNLTL
+429 TSNEYKNLSL
-439 TMINLDEGV
+439 TMINVNEGV
-448 YVNKVNSAMHL
+448 YVNKVNSAMHI

-487 SERLIAENDEAAK
+487 SEKLISENNEIAK
-500 IEKERSDISDKISF
+500 IEKSRSDISDKISF

-566 GDKSKTHDGEDY
+566 GDKSKTHDGEDF
-578 EDEDEKDESAKNEKY
+578 EEEDEKKE
-593 DKVVLGGNKGD
+593 
-604 KSKTH
+604 
-609 DGEDYE
+609 
-615 DDDEKDESV
+615 ESV
-624 DEDRAEDIA
+624 
-633 DEIKKKG
+633 
-640 EPKKLKVKSLTEKK
+640 TEKK
-654 SRNDYLNDG
+654 SRNEYLDDG
-663 FVEAEINKSGNGLR
+663 FVEAEIAKNGNGLR
-677 KGMEVFVSAEDYTS
+677 KGMEVMVSAEDYTS
-691 LGDDDK
+691 LGDNDQ
-697 LECVDPKTGKT
+697 LECIDPKTGKT
-708 TICPKGQ
+708 TICPKSQ